1 MPLQDTYTLPSGRR
15 VTLAM
20 PDMYAILATVGRVPS
35 QQMVDVLN
43 LLQAEGALDSDPDMN
58 RFLLKRNE
66 VRGMYAIA
74 ALCMVEPKLSL
85 DREPPAGALVPSD
98 LSFADVEV
106 IYWGSFRGARAPFS
120 EPPADAADVD
130 GAAEPAPPGGDIPHP
145 PE

>member
-1 MPLQDTYTLPSGRR
+1 MALQDTYTLPSGRR

-20 PDMYAILATVGRVPS
+20 PDLYAILATVGRVPS

-43 LLQAEGALDSDPDMN
+43 LLQAEGALDRDPDTN

-74 ALCMVEPKLSL
+74 ALCLVEPKLSL
-85 DREPPAGALVPSD
+85 EREPPPGALVPSD

-106 IYWGSFRGARAPFS
+106 IYWGFFRGARAPLVA
-120 EPPADAADVD
+120 PPADAADAD
-130 GAAEPAPPGGDIPHP
+130 RAAESAQPGGDVPHP